1 MSALPND
8 LFLPGR
14 LELEKRK
21 QISDITVTMNRCLSD
36 QGFRGEGGYR
46 VVAGKD
52 EADNVGMDAIPIFDI
67 RIQIFF
73 NLVLENPRKLTY

>member
-1 MSALPND
+1 
-8 LFLPGR
+8 
-14 LELEKRK
+14 
-21 QISDITVTMNRCLSD
+21 MNRCLSD

-73 NLVLENPRKLTY
+73 NLVLENPRKLTYWSINFIVADAESTHESASK